1 MTWDHTIFFVKAQ
14 VFWIRLSEPSPFSC
28 YRLQEGH
35 IFCIVIGKMVV
46 PFWDGTLFLAVNDL
60 PRSPLKGNIPNKYP
74 LYKVYMG
81 LFINS
86 QILFFGGKDVVSLCF
101 GSRWFGIPIS
111 DDPRNPKP
119 PGPKPPDPKPVA
131 EMW

>member
-35 IFCIVIGKMVV
+35 IRCIVIGKNGGTLL
-46 PFWDGTLFLAVNDL
+46 DGTLFLAVNDL

-81 LFINS
+81 LIINS
-86 QILFFGGKDVVSLCF
+86 QILFFGGKDVVS
-101 GSRWFGIPIS
+101 
-111 DDPRNPKP
+111 
-119 PGPKPPDPKPVA
+119 
-131 EMW
+131 